1 MTLRQILALLKRA
14 TRLAPCDSSIFL
26 EREDNVAR
34 LCVYNYNFRC
44 TVAQDCTGEDMERI
58 TLKDIEKQVTRKGEK
73 VLEDASNTIEAP
85 INFAKGRGDL
95 GDLGDLIEAALDERK
110 AAHQSEEVADISRTE
125 FNGSFGEEMLYLL
138 DAMFGYR
145 VSDRPKL
152 DQIIVRD
159 GCASYTNGHFLLES
173 KTTVDVSLPPEIAA
187 FAHVLLSAKGNEDGR
202 IYLSTG
208 KMGKKDVVVA
218 QTEFAGCHWECVAL
232 YPEEG
237 VKVESLH
244 HHYRERT
251 SFSSEAEYMGA
262 LSEQTALLL
271 PDQLLRDVLGA
282 NEGAWDDALFA
293 QLTEEQR
300 KVKVERTLAFE
311 YERATDS
318 WSCVLGFKIKQEEEV
333 KPGKP
338 FSREDYNEVMRAQN
352 STRILLDSDIEWSRG
367 IPYKMR
373 EGQDGLAYKAKLEY
387 IALALERDNINNV
400 LLDHQESRDT
410 KWLYFVGER
419 YRGIVMGYQL

>member
-14 TRLAPCDSSIFL
+14 TRLAPRDASIFL

-34 LCVYNYNFRC
+34 LCVYDHNFRC
-44 TVAQDCTGEDMERI
+44 TVAQDCTRGNMERI
-58 TLKDIEKQVTRKGEK
+58 TLKDIEKQVTRKGVK
-73 VLEDASNTIEAP
+73 VFEDASNTLDAP
-85 INFAKGRGDL
+85 INFAKGRDLKDL
-95 GDLGDLIEAALDERK
+95 GYLIEAALEEGK
-110 AAHQSEEVADISRTE
+110 VALKCEEVADIARTD

-145 VSDRPKL
+145 VPDRPKL

-173 KTTVDVSLPPEIAA
+173 KTVADVSLPPEIAA
-187 FAHVLLSAKGNEDGR
+187 FAHALLSTKGNEDGR

-218 QTEFAGCHWECVAL
+218 QAEYGGCHWECVAL

-244 HHYRERT
+244 HHYREKT
-251 SFSSEAEYMGA
+251 SFSSEAEYMDA
-262 LSEQTALLL
+262 LSEQTTLLL
-271 PDQLLRDVLGA
+271 PDQLLRDITTA
-282 NEGAWDDALFA
+282 NTGAWDDALFEG
-293 QLTEEQR
+293 LTEAQR

-311 YERATDS
+311 YKHSTDS
-318 WSCVLGFKIKQEEEV
+318 WSCVLGFKIKQGEEV
-333 KPGKP
+333 KSGKP
-338 FSREDYNEVMRAQN
+338 FDREDYNEVMKAQN
-352 STRILLDSDIEWSRG
+352 TTKILLDSDIEFIRS

-400 LLDHQESRDT
+400 LLDHQESKDT
-410 KWLYFVGER
+410 KWLYFVEER